1 MRPRR
6 IAYLLLFCASLYTL
20 WPRST
25 RHETT
30 AHARALIPT
39 PRAQESTSARTGCP
53 AHRSLAVMVMP
64 DAYETESDYAR
75 VIGAW
80 ERAEDEACANRW
92 RVRFHWVWPRDP
104 PHTLPLPRI
113 LGEKKRVWF
122 VDELIAYPPKQFV
135 LRMWHQVATQLGG
148 VYDWAVKMDADA
160 YLSVQ
165 KLIARLEHFDP
176 AVPGYFG
183 GAGYGRPLIRDGV
196 GVRYCMGMGYV
207 LSLHLAR
214 LAFADETVLR
224 QADRFPNSDI
234 AVARRVMDAAQ
245 IQCNDNGGE
254 HMSPLFVNNYYGVRQ
269 GLLYPRYINAKG
281 QIDTPMF
288 DRPPHHILH
297 AVLVHPIKNMDQR
310 RAFERVLDDGVYPTL
325 PFDVRAVVETAR
337 DSAFGEARKYVTH
350 YQTKVKGSCVANY
363 AQQIVEYQHRLKS
376 CEYTCRGK
384 VLWQQALVHSLRPSA
399 VRRRLEPLLA
409 PLFDRVDF
417 IHAVDGRALTLPA
430 TTLEP
435 GEWGYRQTMR
445 GILTRLAQSDDTA
458 WVVMDDD
465 VLVHENAKN
474 MLAAA
479 LHDTYCG
486 AALCGGGVLML
497 SASIWYN
504 GTWPN
509 LKGHYVGGW
518 HLIDHDREAHKSL
531 CASGHTGVLGSV
543 AVAYTRPAAR
553 YILAWLDDPEK
564 VHKPF
569 DHVFADMASHGH
581 PVRLLGEHVFAARL
595 DTPSSTNAKRV
606 YQDVHEVQRVHRWE
620 MVKYNHIGVYIL
632 FFLSCVYATELYP
645 MSSFLLRNT
654 SDKLI
659 FRIVNVFKRSLND
672 SSISC
677 SVDGVEGSVEK
688 FHIFK
693 QEDWAL
699 QRIPTLTHVQGSF
712 DCEII
717 HKHLP
722 NDPRYIQ
729 VRVPTKIFKL
739 NFYVP
744 EKQTI
749 LRSGLI
755 LDSTLENKISFC
767 IAPVFGKLALLHHWV
782 NYHTKQFQST
792 ITLYIF
798 QKLNQEHYDFLN
810 TLSNVRLVHWR
821 IEDLKTGDNNYN
833 PLLMQMNYSYY
844 AQYSAM
850 ADCVLRSSGARAIKF
865 SDMDEF
871 LVKASGNAQF
881 SEKNHDRITLYHICA
896 TPCLNNTQVL
906 FSDKCNRA
914 SKIRGVQSII
924 NGHIAAHQYPYYEAY
939 RHVTPSP
946 FATTSNFV
954 SFHFRNNNR
963 VQGECTEQVPHFSM
977 FLKEIFID
985 PIESLHVKYINLK
998 IREDRKRQVQQ
1009 EFYNYGFKKNQLERV
1024 EAQFAKNGAYGCLIS
1039 HLKALKMAMDQQLD
1053 QVLIVEDDFAWS
1065 VEKNVTHDV
1074 LRENL
1079 NDKSWSILLLSCKW
1093 GKFSPRN
1100 TVSSH
1105 PTNCQTTTGYVVRK
1119 DYYLKLFNHWNEYVQ
1134 KQLISPEKYDKRIV
1148 NGYQTALDQSW
1159 KILQITE
1166 NIKWSITKP
1175 MLAHQRKSYSDIEK
1189 KEVSYWEEAQP
1200 KIFGTLMG
1208 RLGNQL
1214 FQWASIQGIAQKNG
1228 MSACVSVGDAWKS
1241 SSIFNVFSNVE
1252 SSCVQTQPI
1261 KLHVGEG
1268 NKYATY
1274 RDLHF
1279 KNNVV
1284 VEGFLQS
1291 YKYFPPNVYDY
1302 LKFKDGIATVA
1313 KRELIEGKTNI
1324 GIHVR
1329 HEHAKQL
1336 NYLRF
1341 PPNDYFENVM
1351 NHFRREFTNAFFYV
1365 ASDNTVW
1372 CKQQSF
1378 FQSRDV
1384 KIIEHDPS
1392 LDMAVLAS
1400 CDHMILTIGTFGWW
1414 SAFLGAHKNSGKVIY
1429 YKEEFVMEHEINKGN
1444 VVKDDY
1450 YPKEWISNEQL
1461 IQKYTPHES
1470 TIVTAYFDIPSKH
1483 SK

>member
-6 IAYLLLFCASLYTL
+6 IAYLFLFCASLYTL

-80 ERAEDEACANRW
+80 ERAEAEACANRW

-176 AVPGYFG
+176 AVPNYFG

-234 AVARRVMDAAQ
+234 AVARRIMDAAK

-384 VLWQQALVHSLRPSA
+384 VLWQQALVHSLRPST

-409 PLFDRVDF
+409 PLFDGVDF

-474 MLAAA
+474 MLAAT

-569 DHVFADMASHGH
+569 DHVFADMASHGY

-606 YQDVHEVQRVHRWE
+606 YGDVHEVQRVHRWE
-620 MVKYNHIGVYIL
+620 MRVYKNTLAYFTLIY
-632 FFLSCVYATELYP
+632 FFTTHELYSKASTLYLATSNEGITMQVKALLYALETYP
-645 MSSFLLRNT
+645 GKNIVLNLVSSPHYQEPFCILDLFYVDVNSSITCDYETKQNFIIKYACRFLNGTGLLHPARGPHWQKRPSSWNT
-654 SDKLI
+654 DRFNPDIHLI
-659 FRIVNVFKRSLND
+659 PFD
-672 SSISC
+672 SSRDTC
-677 SVDGVEGSVEK
+677 L
-688 FHIFK
+688 
-693 QEDWAL
+693 AL
-699 QRIPTLTHVQGSF
+699 RI
-712 DCEII
+712 
-717 HKHLP
+717 
-722 NDPRYIQ
+722 
-729 VRVPTKIFKL
+729 
-739 NFYVP
+739 NFEP
-744 EKQTI
+744 SWLQSKRKS
-749 LRSGLI
+749 LHI
-755 LDSTLENKISFC
+755 LDQWVEEAEKNR
-767 IAPVFGKLALLHHWV
+767 PVNPPYKA
-782 NYHTKQFQST
+782 
-792 ITLYIF
+792 I
-798 QKLNQEHYDFLN
+798 
-810 TLSNVRLVHWR
+810 HWR
-821 IEDLKTGDNNYN
+821 RGDKVRACESNNYPNNINCVKVEDL
-833 PLLMQMNYSYY
+833 
-844 AQYSAM
+844 
-850 ADCVLRSSGARAIKF
+850 CR
-865 SDMDEF
+865 
-871 LVKASGNAQF
+871 
-881 SEKNHDRITLYHICA
+881 
-896 TPCLNNTQVL
+896 
-906 FSDKCNRA
+906 
-914 SKIRGVQSII
+914 
-924 NGHIAAHQYPYYEAY
+924 
-939 RHVTPSP
+939 
-946 FATTSNFV
+946 
-954 SFHFRNNNR
+954 
-963 VQGECTEQVPHFSM
+963 
-977 FLKEIFID
+977 
-985 PIESLHVKYINLK
+985 
-998 IREDRKRQVQQ
+998 
-1009 EFYNYGFKKNQLERV
+1009 
-1024 EAQFAKNGAYGCLIS
+1024 
-1039 HLKALKMAMDQQLD
+1039 
-1053 QVLIVEDDFAWS
+1053 
-1065 VEKNVTHDV
+1065 
-1074 LRENL
+1074 
-1079 NDKSWSILLLSCKW
+1079 
-1093 GKFSPRN
+1093 KFSP
-1100 TVSSH
+1100 
-1105 PTNCQTTTGYVVRK
+1105 K
-1119 DYYLKLFNHWNEYVQ
+1119 NEIIYISTDATEDVKHDLQ
-1134 KQLISPEKYDKRIV
+1134 K
-1148 NGYQTALDQSW
+1148 
-1159 KILQITE
+1159 
-1166 NIKWSITKP
+1166 
-1175 MLAHQRKSYSDIEK
+1175 
-1189 KEVSYWEEAQP
+1189 
-1200 KIFGTLMG
+1200 
-1208 RLGNQL
+1208 
-1214 FQWASIQGIAQKNG
+1214 
-1228 MSACVSVGDAWKS
+1228 C
-1241 SSIFNVFSNVE
+1241 
-1252 SSCVQTQPI
+1252 
-1261 KLHVGEG
+1261 
-1268 NKYATY
+1268 
-1274 RDLHF
+1274 
-1279 KNNVV
+1279 
-1284 VEGFLQS
+1284 GF
-1291 YKYFPPNVYDY
+1291 Y
-1302 LKFKDGIATVA
+1302 
-1313 KRELIEGKTNI
+1313 TNI
-1324 GIHVR
+1324 G
-1329 HEHAKQL
+1329 L
-1336 NYLRF
+1336 
-1341 PPNDYFENVM
+1341 
-1351 NHFRREFTNAFFYV
+1351 
-1365 ASDNTVW
+1365 
-1372 CKQQSF
+1372 
-1378 FQSRDV
+1378 
-1384 KIIEHDPS
+1384 
-1392 LDMAVLAS
+1392 
-1400 CDHMILTIGTFGWW
+1400 
-1414 SAFLGAHKNSGKVIY
+1414 KNRLKL
-1429 YKEEFVMEHEINKGN
+1429 K
-1444 VVKDDY
+1444 
-1450 YPKEWISNEQL
+1450 PEQL
-1461 IQKYTPHES
+1461 F
-1470 TIVTAYFDIPSKH
+1470 TIELAIILSAEHVTCGKNTGVCHLLKILHGSV
-1483 SK
+1483 S